1 MAGGVHAVLCRKL
14 SCSSAAHVQVRLHLL
29 SESAGVSTSRIGKH
43 NLRAHKLAL
52 DPEQPQCFY
61 SSGEDAFV
69 RHYDIREKRAGSQ
82 KLLRV
87 HSYVPVRVR

>member
-1 MAGGVHAVLCRKL
+1 MA
-14 SCSSAAHVQVRLHLL
+14 CSSELHVQVRLHLL
-29 SESAGVSTSRIGKH
+29 SESAGVSSSRIGKH

-87 HSYVPVRVR
+87 HSCLSVRVR